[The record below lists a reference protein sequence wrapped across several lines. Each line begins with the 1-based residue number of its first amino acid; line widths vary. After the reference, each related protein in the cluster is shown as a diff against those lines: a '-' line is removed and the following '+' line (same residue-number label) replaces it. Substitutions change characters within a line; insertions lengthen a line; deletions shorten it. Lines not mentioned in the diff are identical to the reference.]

1 MWRLTNRTL
10 DARECATG
18 DVSRSPCLGG
28 NTSDD
33 EVGSGYCTPGH
44 EGPLCAVCTGRDH
57 YYNEDTMTCIH
68 CVSSL
73 YWLEPVLSYFV
84 PLLAIV
90 VVLGVSKVLIQ
101 WRPSGLTFVWRRL
114 LWFKVLAAHASFFTR
129 VKLLVGFYQ
138 IVGALP
144 TVYGVRVPEELEV
157 YVGWLSWLVR
167 EQHSN
172 SGVHVSLHR
181 CATARAGKDQS
192 RSLSSSWMRPTI
204 DALPAVGDRRGSPGA
219 DRHICRSLH
228 CCSRHHKAPAWRESI
243 QGQEFKTAAFKTRT
257 RVHPRETLDDD
268 NHE

>member
-1 MWRLTNRTL
+1 MGGGAPLDVGEDGEPRAKGEPELPYKKEGIIGVMKARGGWLTIFF
-10 DARECATG
+10 
-18 DVSRSPCLGG
+18 
-28 NTSDD
+28 
-33 EVGSGYCTPGH
+33 VGLVLAALVVEQFEH
-44 EGPLCAVCTGRDH
+44 LLQANVE
-57 YYNEDTMTCIH
+57 
-68 CVSSL
+68 
-73 YWLEPVLSYFV
+73 LSYFV

-172 SGVHVSLHR
+172 SGVRVSLHR

-192 RSLSSSWMRPTI
+192 RSLSSGWMRPTI

-219 DRHICRSLH
+219 DRHICRSLRSR
-228 CCSRHHKAPAWRESI
+228 SRHHKAPAWRESI
-243 QGQEFKTAAFKTRT
+243 QGQELKTAAFKTRT